1 MFRFREHR
9 RRFTREV
16 FMKRSVLFIVFI
28 LLLNAV
34 YGQQDSNPP
43 DEGKIKAVYMRGV
56 MALANN
62 DLNGA
67 EKNFNEIIGA
77 SETDEFNLDQ
87 YKAKAYYFLGDV
99 YFIRKNFERSIK
111 NYRVV
116 TEKFYNQDVYS
127 KGLYKLGRTLVIND
141 RFKEGLEILKDYLE
155 KYQNQD
161 AFADN
166 AYYWMAK
173 AFIGLKDY
181 QPALNSYHLILEKF
195 PYSTLA
201 YDIRNSIDSLEKII
215 DEQNKMNM
223 KNTSKI
229 DESQTISQKREKLVQ
244 EKELLDK
251 MSKLLKIKQR
261 MLEIKAEK
269 VELLKAIKQQN
280 EQESK

>member
-1 MFRFREHR
+1 
-9 RRFTREV
+9 
-16 FMKRSVLFIVFI
+16 MKKSVLITVFI
-28 LLLNAV
+28 FLLGAV
-34 YGQQDSNPP
+34 YGQQDSQDPP
-43 DEGKIKAVYMRGV
+43 DEGKTKSVYMKGV

-62 DLNGA
+62 DLSGA
-67 EKNFNEIIGA
+67 EKNFNEIVGYGD
-77 SETDEFNLDQ
+77 TDEFNIGN
-87 YKAKAYYFLGDV
+87 YKARACYFLGDV

-111 NYRVV
+111 YYRVV
-116 TEKFYNQDVYS
+116 TDKYYNQDIYS
-127 KGLYKLGRTLVIND
+127 KALYKLGRTLVISD
-141 RFKEGLEILKDYLE
+141 RFKDGLEILRDYLE
-155 KYQNQD
+155 KYQNRD

-215 DEQNKMNM
+215 DEQNRLNLKDN
-223 KNTSKI
+223 SKI
-229 DESQTISQKREKLVQ
+229 DQSQTLSQKREKLVQ
-244 EKELLDK
+244 EKELLEK

-261 MLEIKAEK
+261 LLEIKAEK
-269 VELLKAIKQQN
+269 VELLNQIKQQN